1 MKIYKKNISK
11 NGEIIKVK
19 VKLNIEEL
27 IKLKNPKKWKR
38 WLWNKIQ

>member
-1 MKIYKKNISK
+1 MKKYKKNISK

-27 IKLKNPKKWKR
+27 IKLKNPKKK
-38 WLWNKIQ
+38 KKMIMK

>member
-1 MKIYKKNISK
+1 MKKYKKNISK

-27 IKLKNPKKWKR
+27 IKIKNPKKMK
-38 WLWNKIQ
+38 KMIMK

>member
-1 MKIYKKNISK
+1 MKKYKKNISK

-27 IKLKNPKKWKR
+27 IELKNPKKMK
-38 WLWNKIQ
+38 KMIMK

>member
-1 MKIYKKNISK
+1 MKKYKKNISK

-27 IKLKNPKKWKR
+27 IKLKNPKKMK
-38 WLWNKIQ
+38 KMIMK

>member
-1 MKIYKKNISK
+1 MNKYKKNISK

-27 IKLKNPKKWKR
+27 IKLKNPKKMK
-38 WLWNKIQ
+38 KMIMK

>member
-1 MKIYKKNISK
+1 MKKYKKNISK

-27 IKLKNPKKWKR
+27 IKLKNPKKIK
-38 WLWNKIQ
+38 KMIMK

>member
-11 NGEIIKVK
+11 NEEIIKVK

-27 IKLKNPKKWKR
+27 IKLKNPKKMK
-38 WLWNKIQ
+38 KMIMK

>member
-1 MKIYKKNISK
+1 MKKYKKNISK

-27 IKLKNPKKWKR
+27 FKLKNPKKMK
-38 WLWNKIQ
+38 KMIMK

>member
-27 IKLKNPKKWKR
+27 IKLKNPKKMK
-38 WLWNKIQ
+38 KMIMK

>member
-1 MKIYKKNISK
+1 MKIIKKNSSK

-27 IKLKNPKKWKR
+27 IKLKNPKKMK
-38 WLWNKIQ
+38 KMIMK